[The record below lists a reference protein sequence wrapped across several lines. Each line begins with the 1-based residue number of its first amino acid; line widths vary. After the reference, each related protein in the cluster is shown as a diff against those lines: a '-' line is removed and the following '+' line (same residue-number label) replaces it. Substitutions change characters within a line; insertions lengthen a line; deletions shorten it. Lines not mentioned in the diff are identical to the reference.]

1 LYCVPKKVGKKAAQ
15 KVARKAA
22 RKAAKKL
29 AKIQA
34 KKAHCHI
41 HNPHANHQK
50 KNFLK
55 HIPEPVLLLS

>member
-1 LYCVPKKVGKKAAQ
+1 MAQKGGKIGSKKVGKK
-15 KVARKAA
+15 R
-22 RKAAKKL
+22 
-29 AKIQA
+29 A

-41 HNPHANHQK
+41 HNTHANQK